1 VAQLP
6 AGAVH
11 NGAVYVRVAMS
22 PEVTAS
28 MMLQV
33 RGAA

>member
-1 VAQLP
+1 MAPLP

-11 NGAVYVRVAMS
+11 NGAVYVRVAVS
-22 PEVTAS
+22 PDMTTNMV
-28 MMLQV
+28 LQV